1 MMDYNKKWSFAV
13 EAYQGDGGFDSKKY
27 LDKHT
32 RESDDKYAE
41 RQKITDY
48 SNIFVQKVGRYV
60 GYLYKKTPIRATKDK
75 MIQAIINDA
84 DNAGNSMDVFMS
96 GFSKKCK
103 VRGVGLIL
111 VDMPT
116 EIPKTQKEQLE
127 DRKLPYFVDIAPES
141 VTEYKLDKFGK
152 FTYVAYEDTIDN
164 STYGKEDVQNVVRYY
179 DQTSWVIYDD
189 GGKELSSGDHN
200 LGVCPVVYVGEN
212 GVYPDVGEFTQ
223 VSNLAKRHLNLESEM
238 DDIMRGQTF
247 SILTLQADNPSDVVI
262 TLSTDN
268 AIKYGAGMNAP
279 SFIAPDVSPA
289 QTYESKIEAIEE
301 RMNDITYDI
310 STTLSAE
317 SGIALDIKFQGL
329 NGSLANF
336 AMRLEDLEVRMLDIA
351 VKYLK
356 SKAEYMI
363 LYPQTFDIT
372 DLTKEI
378 NTLDSI
384 KRLGYSIPTY
394 ESTKLKQIVAN
405 DLGGIDDDTLTQINT
420 EIEDTLKEEG

>member
-1 MMDYNKKWSFAV
+1 MDYNKKWSFAV
-13 EAYQGDGGFDSKKY
+13 EVYMGDGGFDDKTY
-27 LDKHT
+27 IDKHT
-32 RESDDKYAE
+32 RESDDKYKE
-41 RQKITDY
+41 RKKITDY

-60 GYLYKKTPIRATKDK
+60 GYLYKKPPIRASKDK
-75 MIQAIINDA
+75 MIQAIFNDA

-96 GFSKKCK
+96 GFSKTAK
-103 VRGVGLIL
+103 VRGVGLVLI
-111 VDMPT
+111 DMPT

-127 DRKLPYFVDIAPES
+127 SRQLPYFVDIAPET
-141 VTEYKLDKFGK
+141 VTEYKMDKFGK
-152 FTYVAYEDTIDN
+152 FEYIAYT
-164 STYGKEDVQNVVRYY
+164 DVLDESSFGEEKKTGIIRYY
-179 DQTSWVIYDD
+179 DQTKWQIFNED
-189 GGKELSSGDHN
+189 GKIIKGADHG
-200 LGVCPVVYVGEN
+200 LGVCPILYVGEN
-212 GVYPDVGEFTQ
+212 GNYPDVGEFTQ

-279 SFIAPDVSPA
+279 SFIAPDVSPSA
-289 QTYESKIEAIEE
+289 TYESKISAIEE

-336 AMRLEDLEVRMLDIA
+336 AMRLEDFEIRAFEIIQ
-351 VKYLK
+351 KYLK
-356 SKAEYMI
+356 KTPDFTI
-363 LYPQTFDIT
+363 LYPQSFDIT
-372 DLTKEI
+372 DLSKEI

-384 KRLGYSIPTY
+384 KRLGYSLPTY
-394 ESTKLKQIVAN
+394 EATKLRQIIAN
-405 DLGGIDDDTLTQINT
+405 DLSGIDDNTLAQINA
-420 EIEDTLKEEG
+420 EIEDGLKEEI